1 MESYDNVF
9 DHYVAHILSGLIACE
24 GVEPAPLGPSQ
35 ESEYERMVSV
45 AFTMADIV
53 MEKRQ
58 EWGLK

>member
-1 MESYDNVF
+1 MASYETVF

-35 ESEYERMVSV
+35 ESEYERMVGV
-45 AFTMADIV
+45 AFAMADIV

-58 EWGLK
+58 EWGLE